1 MKAEALKGHLDGL
14 ILAVVAAGPAHGYAI
29 IEDLKARSGGAF
41 ALPEGTVY
49 PALHRLERAGLVRG
63 RSEPRGRRPRRVY
76 DITDEGEAALEDWL
90 RSEEPMPFE
99 LRDDQWQ
106 TPRLRDVE
114 VQHRIAIGCAQV
126 ERSQIAV
133 AQRRSAV
140 DRNTGRSGR
149 LRRRIL
155 AELADHLACDPDAD
169 LGPPRALARQFADEL
184 GTSRS
189 RRAAFAGF
197 AALGVAGVAY
207 AVAFVASAGMTAT
220 QPHSRVI
227 GWLAAAALVVAP
239 QIAFVAGA
247 LALLRAL
254 RRRRDCALPAQEVQV
269 LVRRTGVALAAGLGT
284 MGAVALS
291 AHEYG
296 AHAGIAYAAAAIGGG
311 ALLLAAPSALAAARI
326 RPAGAGDAGDVFAD
340 LGALVPERLRGDARR
355 LARAVAAA
363 VGLAV
368 WAAGIVQGDPIDGL
382 IRGVAE
388 ALACLGGFAV
398 LGRFLGLRPRS

>member
-1 MKAEALKGHLDGL
+1 MIEE
-14 ILAVVAAGPAHGYAI
+14 LARELAAVGI
-29 IEDLKARSGGAF
+29 R
-41 ALPEGTVY
+41 
-49 PALHRLERAGLVRG
+49 
-63 RSEPRGRRPRRVY
+63 
-76 DITDEGEAALEDWL
+76 
-90 RSEEPMPFE
+90 
-99 LRDDQWQ
+99 
-106 TPRLRDVE
+106 
-114 VQHRIAIGCAQV
+114 
-126 ERSQIAV
+126 
-133 AQRRSAV
+133 
-140 DRNTGRSGR
+140 GR
-149 LRRRIL
+149 LRRRIV
-155 AELADHLACDPDAD
+155 AEVADHLACDPDAD

-284 MGAVALS
+284 MGAVAVS